1 MRGFNRAIIAG
12 NLTRDP
18 EVRYTI
24 NKKAYARFG
33 VAVNNTWKNANGEI
47 QESTEY
53 INVVV
58 WGPSAENCGKF
69 LKKGR
74 PVLVEGSI
82 RTTSYDAKDGSG
94 KRYSTEINADNV
106 IFLGSREGGDN
117 SGGGYSQKSSA
128 GTDTSS
134 PYGMPV
140 PSDSDFGQSI
150 GDRGFGRSSDTS
162 SFQQEFAADTNNM
175 DGSGIPF

>member
-18 EVRYTI
+18 EVRYTV
-24 NKKAYARFG
+24 NKRAYARFT
-33 VAVNNTWKNANGEI
+33 VAVNNRYKDANGEF
-47 QESTEY
+47 QDSTDY
-53 INVVV
+53 ISVVA
-58 WGPSAENCGKF
+58 WGATAETCGKY
-69 LKKGR
+69 LKKGS
-74 PVLVEGSI
+74 PVLIEGRI
-82 RTTSYDAKDGSG
+82 RTGSYDAKDGT
-94 KRYSTEINADNV
+94 KRYTTDISVDNM
-106 IFLGSREGGDN
+106 IMLSSREGGDN

-150 GDRGFGRSSDTS
+150 GDRGFGGSSDTS
-162 SFQQEFAADTNNM
+162 SFPQDFAADTNSM